1 MIDIKDKLTK
11 LSEKLS
17 QAKSSSCINVNSK
30 EYNDYLLKAIELE
43 TFAVSLFYLKKLIY
57 FSNIKI

>member
-17 QAKSSSCINVNSK
+17 QAKSSSCINVNFK

-43 TFAVSLFYLKKLIY
+43 TFAFSLFYLKKLIY